1 MSEPKGHWWNSER
14 FEPQV
19 SEEAQKLENDLELL
33 RARQRAKLT
42 VLNLTRRDKEFLRE
56 IKVEI

>member
-1 MSEPKGHWWNSER
+1 MSEPKGHWWNLES

-19 SEEAQKLENDLELL
+19 SDEAQKIENDLELL

-42 VLNLTRRDKEFLRE
+42 VLNLTTRDKEFLRE
-56 IKVEI
+56 LKIAV